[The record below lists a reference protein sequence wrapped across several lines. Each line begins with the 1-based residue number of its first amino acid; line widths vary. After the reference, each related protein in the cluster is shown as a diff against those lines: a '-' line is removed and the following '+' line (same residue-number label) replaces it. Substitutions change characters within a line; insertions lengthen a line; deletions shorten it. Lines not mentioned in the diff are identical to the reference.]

1 MCQHD
6 YAQRSSGMGRL
17 MRWRGSTRS
26 HTLFFDSRDL
36 LQVKYEMLR
45 RVREE
50 GESVSAA
57 ATRFGLSRPTF
68 YTAQGAYET
77 GGLPALVPAR
87 PGPRR
92 AHKLGAEVVEARG
105 AAREQRPSPSSREL
119 VELVR
124 ERFGLSVHRRSID
137 RVLARQKN
145 ARERP
150 APFTTGRRRRP
161 ASRPAT
167 NDCAVRPCAPGRCG
181 TGRRSRF
188 WHNGVSQP
196 GWMSS
201 PRCPRRRS
209 PPRRVTRSRCRQTW
223 KRARSTSC

>member
-1 MCQHD
+1 MARQPID
-6 YAQRSSGMGRL
+6 DKTRTLRE
-17 MRWRGSTRS
+17 RGCLNAHPEHVRDEMFLSNA
-26 HTLFFDSRDL
+26 FFDPRDL

-50 GESVSAA
+50 GEPVSAA

-68 YTAQGAYET
+68 YTAQRAYET

-92 AHKLGAEVVEARG
+92 AHKLGAEVVEALR

-124 ERFGLSVHRRSID
+124 KRFGLSVHRRSID

-145 ARERP
+145 ARERR
-150 APFTTGRRRRP
+150 APP
-161 ASRPAT
+161 
-167 NDCAVRPCAPGRCG
+167 
-181 TGRRSRF
+181 
-188 WHNGVSQP
+188 Q
-196 GWMSS
+196 
-201 PRCPRRRS
+201 
-209 PPRRVTRSRCRQTW
+209 
-223 KRARSTSC
+223 RAGAAGPLRDQL